1 MKLAF
6 MISIVLILPIFAAYF
21 ITSPPQISEKSEL
34 SENVGVTEPNIDIK
48 FAYSDRLLKAT
59 HEKALIAD
67 RVLGV
72 KKLLKGETVEYD
84 EKLYL
89 R

>member
-34 SENVGVTEPNIDIK
+34 SENVGVTEPNM
-48 FAYSDRLLKAT
+48 
-59 HEKALIAD
+59 ELIH
-67 RVLGV
+67 RYC
-72 KKLLKGETVEYD
+72 VEYYNSD
-84 EKLYL
+84 PDISVEDDCNV
-89 R
+89 